1 MSAELDA
8 VLAAYYRAGAV
19 RTRAGLLWDLR
30 GGNRTELAHAA
41 YVVANEGLYGERGMP
56 IGTFRERIAAQQ
68 ALLERIAPEIAA
80 MEAEADASHFVGR
93 SSGER
98 VAAARQHA

>member
-8 VLAAYYRAGAV
+8 VLAAYYRADAT
-19 RTRAGLLWDLR
+19 RTRTGLLRDLR

-41 YVVANEGLYGERGMP
+41 YVAANEGTYDERGMP

-68 ALLERIAPEIAA
+68 ALLERLAPEI
-80 MEAEADASHFVGR
+80 EALTNMTSAL
-93 SSGER
+93 GER
-98 VAAARQHA
+98 VRVASGLRS